1 MHYDNEE
8 WCKIWNR
15 IDLPLQ
21 NWHEKFNKFSPE
33 HSKISKICT
42 LMDWFWPK
50 YMMFQLKKFR
60 GVGWCFQRL
69 TSGTWQIFTRALG
82 SLQIET
88 LLTSFWLKL
97 KIYKLK
103 IYRGV
108 MCHDNEELGLNL
120 TMTKLSINCGL
131 TPPYFF

>member
-1 MHYDNEE
+1 MHCDNEE

-21 NWHEKFNKFSPE
+21 NWHEEFSKFSPE

-50 YMMFQLKKFR
+50 YIMFQLKKFR
-60 GVGWCFQRL
+60 GVDWCFQKL
-69 TSGTWQIFTRALG
+69 TWGTWQIFTRALG
-82 SLQIET
+82 SLQIDT
-88 LLTSFWLKL
+88 LLTSFCLKL

-120 TMTKLSINCGL
+120 TMNKLSTNCSL